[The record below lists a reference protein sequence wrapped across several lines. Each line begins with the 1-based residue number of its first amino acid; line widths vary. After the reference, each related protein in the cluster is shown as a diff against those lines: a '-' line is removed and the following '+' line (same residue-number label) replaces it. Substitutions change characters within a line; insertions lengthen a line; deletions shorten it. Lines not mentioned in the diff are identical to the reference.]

1 MNRTRTKIGLTSVL
15 KLPMPVSQVLA
26 DEDGAKDII
35 RLIEDGIWFSQVTSA
50 SVYATGQDGYRKPPL
65 DVN

>member
-35 RLIEDGIWFSQVTSA
+35 SLIEDGLGFSQ
-50 SVYATGQDGYRKPPL
+50 ATAPVFMRPDL
-65 DVN
+65 MAT